1 MGPHKHYSMKY
12 VAEQEEKQKTHI
24 VFCDKCGMRA
34 HRLPHGYD
42 EHGINDLKH
51 RGCGGCITVSR
62 TTTHDM
68 LDHLT
73 DEQAE
78 ALADEIADAIVR
90 GNRLRKIV
98 AEQKAAQH
106 IHW

>member
-1 MGPHKHYSMKY
+1 MKY
-12 VAEQEEKQKTHI
+12 VADQEEKQKTYI

-73 DEQAE
+73 DEQA
-78 ALADEIADAIVR
+78 AILADEVADAIVR
-90 GNRLRKIV
+90 GDRLRSIIARQK
-98 AEQKAAQH
+98 AEQRH
-106 IHW
+106 PW